1 MATSE
6 AKKVSWV
13 KIHLWRVGLLLAFLA
28 LWEVA
33 TRRGWIDPFFVSQ
46 PTVLAAQIADWISS
60 GFIFRHLWVTMQ
72 ETIIG
77 FLLGTFLGVAVG
89 FLFARWETLAHIF
102 DPLMVAL
109 NAMPRVVLAPLFILW
124 FGLGLLSKVVMVIS
138 LVFFVVFFSTYTGI
152 REVDRDLVSNAR
164 ILGATQGHM
173 IRHVLLPSALT
184 WIFSS
189 LRTSVGFAL
198 IGAVVGEYLQPRP
211 KAALSASDARP
222 TATACGLPF
231 GSATISWPPMSSTG
245 SSSWRMSNSTSRSYS
260 ARVHRRVRT
269 ESVAIAPRL
278 PGLIRRVNA
287 EESIH
292 RRPSPASL
300 QGPSRL
306 T

>member
-1 MATSE
+1 MSE
-6 AKKVSWV
+6 AKKVSWA
-13 KIHLWRVGLLLAFLA
+13 KIRLWRVGLLLAFLA

-77 FLLGTFLGVAVG
+77 FLLGTLLGVAVG
-89 FLFARWETLAHIF
+89 FLFARWETLAYIF

-164 ILGATQGHM
+164 ILGATPGHM

-198 IGAVVGEYLQPRP
+198 IGAVVGEYLGSHEGMGYVISYAEAMFNATGVLAGLLVLM
-211 KAALSASDARP
+211 AAVIAIDLALKRLDRR
-222 TATACGLPF
+222 F
-231 GSATISWPPMSSTG
+231 
-245 SSSWRMSNSTSRSYS
+245 SYWKP
-260 ARVHRRVRT
+260 VR
-269 ESVAIAPRL
+269 
-278 PGLIRRVNA
+278 
-287 EESIH
+287 
-292 RRPSPASL
+292 
-300 QGPSRL
+300 
-306 T
+306 

>member
-1 MATSE
+1 MSE
-6 AKKVSWV
+6 TKKVSWAE
-13 KIHLWRVGLLLAFLA
+13 IHLWRVGLLLAFLA

-77 FLLGTFLGVAVG
+77 FLLGTLLGVAVG
-89 FLFARWETLAHIF
+89 FLFARWETLAYIF

-124 FGLGLLSKVVMVIS
+124 FGLGLLSKVVMVVS

-164 ILGATQGHM
+164 ILGATPGHM

-198 IGAVVGEYLQPRP
+198 IGAVVGEYLGSHEGMGYVISYAEAMFNATGVLAGLLVLM
-211 KAALSASDARP
+211 AAVIAIDLALKRLDRR
-222 TATACGLPF
+222 F
-231 GSATISWPPMSSTG
+231 
-245 SSSWRMSNSTSRSYS
+245 SYWKP
-260 ARVHRRVRT
+260 VR
-269 ESVAIAPRL
+269 
-278 PGLIRRVNA
+278 
-287 EESIH
+287 
-292 RRPSPASL
+292 
-300 QGPSRL
+300 
-306 T
+306 